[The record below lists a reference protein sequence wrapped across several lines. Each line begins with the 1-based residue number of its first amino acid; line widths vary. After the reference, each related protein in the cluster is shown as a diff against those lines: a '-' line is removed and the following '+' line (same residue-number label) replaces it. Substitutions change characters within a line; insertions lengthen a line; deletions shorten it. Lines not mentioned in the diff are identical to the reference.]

1 MTTKHLSFAIQ
12 MDPVAG
18 IDIAGD
24 STFALGL
31 EAQSRGHNL
40 WYYTP
45 DKLSFHEGKITARG
59 QSLQLFDISDAFFK
73 TGPMETRS
81 LDEFD
86 VVLMRQDPPFDM
98 AYITATHILERLP
111 ASTMVV
117 NNPAEVR
124 NAPEKLL
131 VTHYPDLLPATL
143 ISRDSDAIH
152 AFRAKHKD
160 IIVKPLFG
168 NGGAGVFRI
177 QPNDQNL
184 NSLLEM
190 FFGNSREPVMVQ
202 AYLPAVRDGDKR
214 VILVN
219 GEPVGA
225 VNRIPNAGEA
235 RSNFHVGGTAANANL
250 TARDKDICAAIGPE
264 LKRRG
269 LLFVGIDIIGDY
281 LTEINVTS
289 PTGIREIQQLS
300 DIDIAAVTIDAIEQQ
315 HPLHASNSI
324 AR

>member
-1 MTTKHLSFAIQ
+1 MTTRTLSFAIQ
-12 MDPVAG
+12 MDPVAS

-31 EAQSRGHNL
+31 EAQSRGHDL

-45 DKLSFHEGKITARG
+45 DKLSFDEDKITARG
-59 QSLQLFDISDAFFK
+59 QSLQLFDNRDAFFK
-73 TGPMETRS
+73 TGAIETRA

-86 VVLMRQDPPFDM
+86 VILMRQDPPFDM
-98 AYITATHILERLP
+98 AYITTTHILERLP

-152 AFRAKHKD
+152 GFRAKHKD

-168 NGGAGVFRI
+168 NGGSGVFRI

-190 FFGNSREPVMVQ
+190 FFANSREPVVVQ

-219 GEPVGA
+219 GEPVGV
-225 VNRIPNAGEA
+225 VNRIPNEGEV
-235 RSNFHVGGTAANANL
+235 RSNFHVGGTANAAQL
-250 TARDKDICAAIGPE
+250 TARDKHICATIGPE

-289 PTGIREIQQLS
+289 PTGIREIQRLS
-300 DIDIAAVTIDAIEQQ
+300 DIDIAALTIDAIEQQ
-315 HPLHASNSI
+315 HPLHTSNSI

>member
-1 MTTKHLSFAIQ
+1 MNPKNLSFAIQ

-18 IDIAGD
+18 IDIASD

-45 DKLSFHEGKITARG
+45 DKLSFNEGKVYARG
-59 QSLQLFDISDAFFK
+59 QSLQLFDVDGAFFK
-73 TGPMETRS
+73 TGTIETRP

-98 AYITATHILERLP
+98 AYIAATHILERLP
-111 ASTMVV
+111 KSTMVV

-131 VTHYPDLLPATL
+131 VTHYPNLLPATL
-143 ISRDSDAIH
+143 ISRDSGAIQT
-152 AFRAKHKD
+152 FRAKHKD
-160 IIVKPLFG
+160 IVVKPLFG
-168 NGGAGVFRI
+168 SGGAGVFRI

-190 FFGNSREPVMVQ
+190 FFSNSREPVIVQ
-202 AYLPAVRDGDKR
+202 AYLPDVRNGDKR
-214 VILVN
+214 VILLN

-225 VNRIPNAGEA
+225 VNRIPNEGEV
-235 RSNFHVGGTAANANL
+235 RSNFHVGGIASDTRL
-250 TARDKDICAAIGPE
+250 TTRDKSICTTIGPE
-264 LKRRG
+264 LKCRG

-289 PTGIREIQQLS
+289 PTGIREIQRLS
-300 DIDIAAVTIDAIEQQ
+300 GVDVAALTIDAIEQQ
-315 HPLHASNSI
+315 HPLNANESTV
-324 AR
+324 

>member
-1 MTTKHLSFAIQ
+1 MTTSTLSFAIQ
-12 MDPVAG
+12 MDLISS
-18 IDIAGD
+18 IDVSGD

-31 EAQSRGHNL
+31 EVQSRGHDL

-45 DKLSFHEGKITARG
+45 DTLSFDEGKITARG
-59 QSLQLFDISDAFFK
+59 HSLKLFDDHKTFFK
-73 TGPMETRS
+73 TGNIETRT
-81 LDEFD
+81 LDNFD

-98 AYITATHILERLP
+98 AYVTATHILERLP
-111 ASTMVV
+111 ATTMVV
-117 NNPAEVR
+117 NNPAAVR

-143 ISRDSDAIH
+143 ISRDRNSILT
-152 AFRAKHKD
+152 FRAKHKD

-168 NGGAGVFRI
+168 NGGAGVFRV

-190 FFGNSREPVMVQ
+190 FFANSREPVMVQ
-202 AYLPAVRDGDKR
+202 AYIPAIREGDKR
-214 VILVN
+214 VILVD

-225 VNRIPNAGEA
+225 VNRIPNDGEA
-235 RSNFHVGGTAANANL
+235 RSNFHVGGTAAAAQL
-250 TARDKDICAAIGPE
+250 TARDKHICATIGPE

-289 PTGIREIQQLS
+289 PTGIREIQRLS
-300 DIDIAAVTIDAIEQQ
+300 GIDIAALTIDAIEQQ
-315 HPLHASNSI
+315 HPFHVSNGI
-324 AR
+324 TK

>member
-1 MTTKHLSFAIQ
+1 MTSKHLSFAIQ
-12 MDPVAG
+12 MDPVTG

-45 DKLSFHEGKITARG
+45 HKLSFHDGKITASG
-59 QSLQLFDISDAFFK
+59 QSLQLFDIADAFFK
-73 TGPMETRS
+73 TDPVETRS

-160 IIVKPLFG
+160 IIVKPWFDYNILMFRPKG
-168 NGGAGVFRI
+168 MNGI
-177 QPNDQNL
+177 
-184 NSLLEM
+184 
-190 FFGNSREPVMVQ
+190 
-202 AYLPAVRDGDKR
+202 
-214 VILVN
+214 
-219 GEPVGA
+219 
-225 VNRIPNAGEA
+225 
-235 RSNFHVGGTAANANL
+235 T
-250 TARDKDICAAIGPE
+250 
-264 LKRRG
+264 
-269 LLFVGIDIIGDY
+269 
-281 LTEINVTS
+281 
-289 PTGIREIQQLS
+289 
-300 DIDIAAVTIDAIEQQ
+300 IAADQCGWQ
-315 HPLHASNSI
+315 
-324 AR
+324 

>member
-1 MTTKHLSFAIQ
+1 MTAKHLSFAIQ
-12 MDPVAG
+12 MDPVVG

-45 DKLSFHEGKITARG
+45 NKLSFNEGKITARG
-59 QSLQLFDISDAFFK
+59 QPLKLFDISDAFFK
-73 TGPMETRS
+73 TGPFETRS

-143 ISRDSDAIH
+143 ISRDNDAIH

-160 IIVKPLFG
+160 IIVKQLFG
-168 NGGAGVFRI
+168 
-177 QPNDQNL
+177 L
-184 NSLLEM
+184 SL
-190 FFGNSREPVMVQ
+190 
-202 AYLPAVRDGDKR
+202 
-214 VILVN
+214 IH
-219 GEPVGA
+219 
-225 VNRIPNAGEA
+225 I
-235 RSNFHVGGTAANANL
+235 
-250 TARDKDICAAIGPE
+250 
-264 LKRRG
+264 
-269 LLFVGIDIIGDY
+269 
-281 LTEINVTS
+281 
-289 PTGIREIQQLS
+289 
-300 DIDIAAVTIDAIEQQ
+300 
-315 HPLHASNSI
+315 
-324 AR
+324 

>member
-1 MTTKHLSFAIQ
+1 
-12 MDPVAG
+12 MDPIAG

-45 DKLSFHEGKITARG
+45 DKLSFDEGKITARG
-59 QSLQLFDISDAFFK
+59 QSLQLFDNRDAFFK
-73 TGPMETRS
+73 TGAVESRE
-81 LDEFD
+81 LKEFD
-86 VVLMRQDPPFDM
+86 VILMRQDPPFDM
-98 AYITATHILERLP
+98 AYITATHILEKLP

-131 VTHYPDLLPATL
+131 VSHFPNLLPATL
-143 ISRDSDAIH
+143 ISRESDAIH
-152 AFRAKHKD
+152 AFRAKYKD

-190 FFGNSREPVMVQ
+190 FFDNSREPVLVQ

-214 VILVN
+214 VILVD

-225 VNRIPNAGEA
+225 VNRIPNDGEA
-235 RSNFHVGGTAANANL
+235 RSNFHVGGTAAAAQL
-250 TARDKDICAAIGPE
+250 TARDKHICATIGPE
-264 LKRRG
+264 LKRRS

-289 PTGIREIQQLS
+289 PTGIREIQRLS
-300 DIDIAAVTIDAIEQQ
+300 GIDIAALTINTIEKQ
-315 HPLHASNSI
+315 HPLHVSNGI

>member
-1 MTTKHLSFAIQ
+1 MTTKNLSFAIQ
-12 MDPVAG
+12 MDPVSG
-18 IDIAGD
+18 LDIASD

-31 EAQSRGHNL
+31 EAQSRGHDL

-59 QSLQLFDISDAFFK
+59 QSLQLFDICDAFFK
-73 TGPMETRS
+73 TGPVETRS

-143 ISRDSDAIH
+143 ISRDNDAIR
-152 AFRAKHKD
+152 AFWAKHKD

-202 AYLPAVRDGDKR
+202 AYLPAVRNGDKR

-235 RSNFHVGGTAANANL
+235 RSNFHVGGTAANVDL

-289 PTGIREIQQLS
+289 PTGIREIQRLS
-300 DIDIAAVTIDAIEQQ
+300 GVDIAALTIDTIEQQ

-324 AR
+324 AL